1 LREILKDWKSD
12 VPVKRI
18 GRPAPSGVNA
28 VKDEILTP
36 DKADATFRAGLA
48 FAMTESDPDFAAL
61 RLGNL
66 MLGGN
71 TLSSRLGNRIRQKEG
86 LSYGVTSTLTA
97 SPRDPVATFVVN
109 GTVNPVNIDRIEK
122 AVLEELA
129 DFLTKGPSKEELAD
143 AQKAYLEAQKVGRTG
158 DAALAGQIVTNLQLG
173 RKFSH
178 LSDMEKRIASLTPED
193 VTAAF
198 RKHIDP
204 KKLVIVRAGDFKK

>member
-1 LREILKDWKSD
+1 MDLSLLEHNPFLLT
-12 VPVKRI
+12 
-18 GRPAPSGVNA
+18 GV
-28 VKDEILTP
+28 VLMV
-36 DKADATFRAGLA
+36 AG
-48 FAMTESDPDFAAL
+48 AAL
-61 RLGNL
+61 YHLKRLPGA
-66 MLGGN
+66 
-71 TLSSRLGNRIRQKEG
+71 I
-86 LSYGVTSTLTA
+86 Y
-97 SPRDPVATFVVN
+97 DFVERFFIVN

-122 AVLEELA
+122 AVMEELA
-129 DFLTKGPSKEELAD
+129 DFLAKGPSKEELAD

-178 LSDMEKRIASLTPED
+178 VSDMEKRIAALTPED